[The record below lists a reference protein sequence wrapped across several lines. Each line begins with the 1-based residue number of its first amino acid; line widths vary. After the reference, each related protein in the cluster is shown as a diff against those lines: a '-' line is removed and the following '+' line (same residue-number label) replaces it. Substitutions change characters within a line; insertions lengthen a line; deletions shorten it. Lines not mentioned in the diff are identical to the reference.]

1 MLVINQRI
9 QSPLREFRFTFSR
22 SPGPGGQNVNKV
34 NSKAALHWAV
44 TTTASLPEPVR
55 ERFIRMF
62 APRINQ
68 RGDLFLASSRFR
80 DAGRNVADCLE
91 KLRAMVAAAAA
102 TRRARCP
109 TKPTASSQR
118 RRLQQKRLRS
128 EKKQSRRRIGDD

>member
-1 MLVINQRI
+1 
-9 QSPLREFRFTFSR
+9 
-22 SPGPGGQNVNKV
+22 
-34 NSKAALHWAV
+34 
-44 TTTASLPEPVR
+44 
-55 ERFIRMF
+55 MF